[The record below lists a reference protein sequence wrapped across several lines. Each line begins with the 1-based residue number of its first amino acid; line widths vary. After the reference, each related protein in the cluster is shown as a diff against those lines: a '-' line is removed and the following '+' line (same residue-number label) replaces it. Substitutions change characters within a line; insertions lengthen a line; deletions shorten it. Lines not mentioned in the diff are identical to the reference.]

1 MFSLMTDWALISGL
15 SGVGLLSYLFIKSD
29 PNLLGWTLLPTYMI
43 HQFEEHYL
51 DFKCERYA
59 FQKFFCNFLGYKNI
73 NECPGDKEFI
83 FSVNVPGLYTAGI
96 LAGLLNNIK
105 PIVAGGFAAI
115 ILLNALVHIFAS
127 IKKKTYN
134 PGVLTS
140 IILFLPVSLYYFY
153 EMKKQEKLSNIDIS
167 ICVFIGI
174 LYHLVIFL
182 SLKLIMSNKINH
194 LQLNLINV
202 LNGLTPLIC
211 NEIYQIIKVN
221 IKLT

>member
-1 MFSLMTDWALISGL
+1 MFSLMRDWALISGL
-15 SGVGLLSYLFIKSD
+15 SGAGLLSYLFIKSD
-29 PNLLGWTLLPTYMI
+29 PKLLGWILLPTYML

-51 DFKCERYA
+51 DFKGERYA

-73 NECPGDKEFI
+73 DECPGDKEFI
-83 FSVNVPGLYTAGI
+83 FSVNVPGLYIAGI

-105 PIVAGGFAAI
+105 PIVAGSFAAV

-134 PGVLTS
+134 PGLITS

-153 EMKKQEKLSNIDIS
+153 EMKKQEKFSYADIGVS
-167 ICVFIGI
+167 IFIGI
-174 LYHLVIFL
+174 LYHLVILL

-202 LNGLTPLIC
+202 LNGLTPFIS
-211 NEIYQIIKVN
+211 NEIYQLIKVN
-221 IKLT
+221 V